1 MKKVI
6 LALFLLLI
14 SYQANANEIPV
25 KMSYYTEIDRLFKVP
40 YAVIEI
46 TSLSN
51 DLVIEDIKLNRGN
64 CSINAGV
71 DPFTGKREKLFPM
84 KLQYGN
90 SKKRATTCN
99 KILEAEVITK
109 EGSWTLTWD

>member
-46 TSLSN
+46 TSL
-51 DLVIEDIKLNRGN
+51 
-64 CSINAGV
+64 
-71 DPFTGKREKLFPM
+71 
-84 KLQYGN
+84 
-90 SKKRATTCN
+90 
-99 KILEAEVITK
+99 
-109 EGSWTLTWD
+109 